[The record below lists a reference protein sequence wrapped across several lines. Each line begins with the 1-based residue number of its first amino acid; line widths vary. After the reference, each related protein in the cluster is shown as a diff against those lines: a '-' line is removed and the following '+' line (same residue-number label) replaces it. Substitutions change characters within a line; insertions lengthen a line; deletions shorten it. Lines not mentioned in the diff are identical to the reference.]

1 MPPKKQ
7 NNNNNNNKQPQKQP
21 PKQPP
26 KQPREPQGE
35 IPAESSFKARGS
47 LGRTTEV
54 ELNIPEGMLN
64 FVN

>member
-1 MPPKKQ
+1 MPPKKS
-7 NNNNNNNKQPQKQP
+7 NNNNNNNKQIQKKPQKP
-21 PKQPP
+21 R
-26 KQPREPQGE
+26 PREPQGE
-35 IPAESSFKARGS
+35 TPAESSSKARGS

>member
-7 NNNNNNNKQPQKQP
+7 NNNNNNKQPQKQL
-21 PKQPP
+21 P

-35 IPAESSFKARGS
+35 TPAESSSKARGS

-54 ELNIPEGMLN
+54 KLNIPKGMLN

>member
-1 MPPKKQ
+1 MPSKKQ

-21 PKQPP
+21 PKQL
-26 KQPREPQGE
+26 REPQGE
-35 IPAESSFKARGS
+35 TPAKSFFKARGS

-54 ELNIPEGMLN
+54 EPNIPKGMLN

>member
-1 MPPKKQ
+1 MPPKKS

-21 PKQPP
+21 PR
-26 KQPREPQGE
+26 PREPQGE
-35 IPAESSFKARGS
+35 TPAESSSKARGS

-54 ELNIPEGMLN
+54 EPNIPEGMLN

>member
-1 MPPKKQ
+1 MLPKKQ

-21 PKQPP
+21 SKQS
-26 KQPREPQGE
+26 REPQGKT
-35 IPAESSFKARGS
+35 PAESSSKTRGS

-54 ELNIPEGMLN
+54 ELNIPEGILN

>member
-7 NNNNNNNKQPQKQP
+7 NNNNNNNKQLSKQP

-26 KQPREPQGE
+26 KRPREPQGE
-35 IPAESSFKARGS
+35 IPAESSSKARGF
-47 LGRTTEV
+47 LGRTTKV
-54 ELNIPEGMLN
+54 ELNISEGMLN